1 MNGELIKE
9 YLKEGKEFM
18 ERRLYGKAL
27 RCFNFILEIDP
38 KNVEAWIWRG
48 KALAKLHRYVKA
60 VKSFNCALLIDRKC
74 VEAWILKAQ
83 TLRILGQFK
92 QEWECYEKV
101 KEINPSFKPHS
112 E

>member
-27 RCFNFILEIDP
+27 GCFNFILEIDP
-38 KNVEAWIWRG
+38 KNLEGWIWRG
-48 KALAKLHRYVKA
+48 KTLTKLHRYVKA

-92 QEWECYEKV
+92 QEQECYEKV
-101 KEINPSFKPHS
+101 KEIDPSFKPSS